1 MEEED
6 GPEDKEGMAEVKS
19 GVESE
24 GRRNIVLIVP
34 PVDLTPQNW
43 RFAKDLKDF
52 IQADITILSD
62 SERDLLKG
70 PVNKKTEESK

>member
-6 GPEDKEGMAEVKS
+6 GPEDKEGVAEIQS

-24 GRRNIVLIVP
+24 GRRNILVIVP
-34 PVDLTPQNW
+34 PVDFTPQHW
-43 RFAKDLKDF
+43 RLAKDLKVF
-52 IQADITILSD
+52 IRADVTILSD
-62 SERDLLKG
+62 GEGDFLEG

>member
-6 GPEDKEGMAEVKS
+6 DPEDKEGMAEIKS

-24 GRRNIVLIVP
+24 GRRNTILIVP
-34 PVDLTPQNW
+34 SVDFTPWNW

-52 IQADITILSD
+52 ISADGTILSD
-62 SERDLLKG
+62 SEGDLLEG